1 MKKNK
6 KRLTIVALLIMVAAI
21 TIGYSALSSTL
32 NITGTSRIT
41 AAGWDVHFANVNVAS
56 GSVTGSQVVQAPT
69 ITQVGGKDIKVEYEV
84 NLMVPGEYYEFT
96 VNVVNGGTIDAKL
109 SAAPT
114 LTGVSSA
121 QDVYVNY
128 TFTHSDNSAVTV
140 GETIAAGASRTYKVR
155 IEFDSD
161 ITAAQLPQTQQTL
174 TLGVAMTWEQA

>member
-6 KRLTIVALLIMVAAI
+6 KRLSIIAFLVMIAAI

-56 GSVTGSQVVQAPT
+56 GSVTGTQVVQAPT
-69 ITQVGGKDIKVEYEV
+69 ITQVDGKDIKVEYEV
-84 NLMVPGEYYEFT
+84 NLNIPGEYYEFT
-96 VNVVNGGTIDAKL
+96 VNVVNGGTINAKL

-114 LTGVSSA
+114 LTGVSPA

-128 TFTHSDNSAVTV
+128 TFTHGDGSAVTA
-140 GETIAAGASRTYKVR
+140 GETINAGASKTYKVR
-155 IEFDSD
+155 VEFDSS
-161 ITAAQLPQTQQTL
+161 INASQLPTSQQTL
-174 TLGVAMTWEQA
+174 NLGVAMTWEQA